1 MENFWKLQAF
11 WVLHLIDIRLYT
23 ISRVVCPLKR
33 KTCFRLHDNVL
44 TGKCLFK
51 ETLDSFITAILHET
65 SFYNWD
71 LQRILKKFYFKTSTI
86 TLFCIFSYLALT
98 LATAFSWSSNTHTFV
113 ISRYSTF
120 LVCLLL
126 FIFYHEVNLFK
137 NIIKLISSNI

>member
-65 SFYNWD
+65 SLYNWD
-71 LQRILKKFYFKTSTI
+71 LQRILKSF
-86 TLFCIFSYLALT
+86 TLKLPPS
-98 LATAFSWSSNTHTFV
+98 
-113 ISRYSTF
+113 
-120 LVCLLL
+120 LLHL
-126 FIFYHEVNLFK
+126 FILGFD
-137 NIIKLISSNI
+137 ISNSVFRVK